1 MTGTKDENVDVENET
16 TLPPPVGDGS
26 GVGPEGGGR
35 VLPRRWWRGRRVW
48 VVGVVVLVL
57 VAVAAGVG
65 WWWRSAVGSAN
76 GSCRGSVSEVRLLR
90 SRGLG
95 AGVGSARRVARA
107 DVADAGT
114 VDAFA
119 GADAKLSKAVKAPL
133 PSCSAGSPGAA
144 RAESDGA
151 ARAVDSLRGA
161 RSEVVRRARRVLASR
176 DAKMLAD
183 ARASLG
189 SRRDAGRA
197 LLDSSAG
204 SVADESTRD
213 VLSGAVDRA
222 GGLLD
227 GKGSTLKDVRAAGK
241 ALDDAM
247 SAVNASVQAKADAD
261 AQAAAAAAAA
271 QSAQSAQ
278 SAPVQR
284 QAVRRSAVPSRPSY
298 GGGQGRYVPAAP
310 AARPAP
316 APSGQ
321 PSGNSGF
328 DLTVTPNPAC
338 APGHTGL
345 CPIG

>member
-1 MTGTKDENVDVENET
+1 MVDGGNGAA
-16 TLPPPVGDGS
+16 LSSFVGDGS
-26 GVGPEGGGR
+26 GVGPEGDGR
-35 VLPRRWWRGRRVW
+35 VLPRRWWCGRRVW

-95 AGVGSARRVARA
+95 AGVGSARRVARG

-261 AQAAAAAAAA
+261 AQAAAQA
-271 QSAQSAQ
+271 QAQVSASTGSSSSGGYSGGGYTGGGSGGARY
-278 SAPVQR
+278 S
-284 QAVRRSAVPSRPSY
+284 
-298 GGGQGRYVPAAP
+298 GGGQSYRPVA
-310 AARPAP
+310 PAP
-316 APSGQ
+316 APAPARPSQ
-321 PSGNSGF
+321 PSGGGF
-328 DLTVTPNPAC
+328 DWNAWVASHPANDNAHC
-338 APGHTGL
+338 TAGNG